1 MLDIILHTIV
11 LHLNQPPARILP
23 GMQLITG
30 NLQLTCVSDIHLG
43 LPSSIL
49 NQVTNQL
56 SFIWETCTLNKSFY
70 TLKNNYKRFHLLCFI

>member
-1 MLDIILHTIV
+1 MV
-11 LHLNQPPARILP
+11 HLNQPPARKLP

-30 NLQLTCVSDIHLG
+30 NPQLTCVSDIHLG

-56 SFIWETCTLNKSFY
+56 SFISETCT
-70 TLKNNYKRFHLLCFI
+70 